1 MTLNYK
7 NDVGAEGKRI
17 PLFRKFVKKE
27 YIDSVDLPV
36 TKKLSEIMQKELIDL
51 SHVDETEVNEFKEE
65 VILTDEQEF
74 NISDNIEHMD
84 DVLSDGETDDED

>member
-1 MTLNYK
+1 
-7 NDVGAEGKRI
+7 
-17 PLFRKFVKKE
+17 
-27 YIDSVDLPV
+27 
-36 TKKLSEIMQKELIDL
+36 MQKELIDL